1 MTVPPRPATA
11 PRTCPVPALSTSPLL
26 LAAQAA
32 ALVVTLVT
40 ALWRAALDLP
50 AALLASAAIGAGV
63 AAPERG
69 GALFYE
75 GMVRHRR
82 TRPVVHEFR

>member
-1 MTVPPRPATA
+1 MAVPPYPTA
-11 PRTCPVPALSTSPLL
+11 PPRACPAPALSTSPLL
-26 LAAQAA
+26 LAAQAT
-32 ALVVTLVT
+32 ALAITLVT
-40 ALWRAALDLP
+40 ALWRLALDLP
-50 AALLASAAIGAGV
+50 AALLAAAAIGAGV

-75 GMVRHRR
+75 GVVRHRR